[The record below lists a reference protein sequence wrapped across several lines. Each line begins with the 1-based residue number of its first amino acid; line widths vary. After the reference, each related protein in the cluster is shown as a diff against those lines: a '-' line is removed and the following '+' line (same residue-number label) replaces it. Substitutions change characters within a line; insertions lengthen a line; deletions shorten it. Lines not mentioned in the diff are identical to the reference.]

1 MNQKTA
7 KRLHDAAIALARI
20 QRYVVGRS
28 FAEYEADDY
37 FRSAVERQ
45 FEILAESLN
54 VAARYDTTLEDRI
67 PEIRV
72 VVGLRNR
79 IAHEYDELD
88 DQVIWDTINQDLD
101 GLSTHL
107 SDVVEDMPPPD

>member
-1 MNQKTA
+1 MNHQTA
-7 KRLHDAAIALARI
+7 KRLHDAAIALTRI
-20 QRYVVGRS
+20 QRYVARRS

-54 VAARYDTTLEDRI
+54 VAARYDNTLEDRI

-72 VVGLRNR
+72 LVGLRNR

-88 DQVIWDTINQDLD
+88 DQVIWDTIEQDLV
-101 GLSTHL
+101 GLSIHL
-107 SDVVEDMPPPD
+107 SEVVEDLPPPG